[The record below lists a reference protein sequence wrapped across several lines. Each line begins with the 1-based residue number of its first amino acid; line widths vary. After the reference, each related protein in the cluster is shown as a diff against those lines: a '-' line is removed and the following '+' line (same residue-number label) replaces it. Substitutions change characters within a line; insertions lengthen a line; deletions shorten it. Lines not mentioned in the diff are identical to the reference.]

1 MSTHGQNDDDDFVD
15 PPPRS
20 TIPSKFV
27 PPTSRCT
34 PVSVSSIV
42 KAFCPV
48 KKKLVSEMGLDGMLK
63 LPDIVNNKEFSYW
76 TLSRVSCDDV
86 AIRMG
91 DGSLLPFSDE
101 DVYKVLHIPC
111 TGKELLVPS
120 NDEISAIKKIICL
133 RFKVADYKSINRAL
147 LDDILSKKYGPNMS
161 DDEKAAFKTA
171 FLILVMT
178 KFLAPQALLDNIC
191 PRYFAALRDLDD
203 IPNWNWARYVINDI
217 ISAAR
222 ALGNKLSDETRCSY
236 INGCVIFLQ
245 VFYLDN
251 LDFGPLN
258 IKHEH
263 FPRIA
268 AYGRDAIKVRMN
280 IDLKEKGLYKPSQF
294 GKMQLRQSSDVCYNR
309 SSAST
314 QSAATTQNAPG
325 PSNVGPDGIQL
336 ERTSNQLLKV
346 AEASN
351 LLDSL
356 ESVSLNA
363 DNQSRNQQLSDSK
376 ASIDLNRSVHVV
388 QDPPSLRDMD
398 VPSFDLGLD
407 LTPEKEISKTAGGP
421 STPLSPRSLSR
432 EIAASS
438 CIILD
443 DMFIENSKGEL
454 KPVGGIKREYPEPR
468 LLDFG
473 LGDKPQRQRLKTA
486 CSSSFDCNA
495 ANRVRPDHISSVL
508 IDWIKNHQTND
519 TLRSSWVAH
528 SNPTPLKLTGMDV
541 KNFIE
546 GNDRVD
552 YPTMMIYT
560 RRLLQKDYE
569 KIGNTDAYGSHH
581 YLEADFAVHAI
592 AGDSL
597 WNPEMFRNQFTGPNI
612 RYDVSKCKNI
622 YVQYCDVNHWN
633 CYAFDLHQH
642 VIHILDSSKS
652 EKTVEVHPDSKHHW
666 IVPML
671 ARAMQECLALFF
683 ADWTEDVTDWDYDE
697 PVVPTQSFDYHSDKI
712 DTHERNA
719 STTRN
724 ADATMPMEYL
734 STEVLDP
741 SRGQL
746 FLAETDAFQFC
757 NLYALRKGFG
767 IRIHKQVKNVSGI
780 INNIDYVCSCEGKPS
795 KGVQKSIKKGCKAMM
810 RIHRNDDDKWTVTKF
825 LDDHNHDLTSTLDQ
839 NKAMENAI
847 KEVLPNTVHQWC
859 KWHVFNTSKEHLG
872 TTYSNHPEFK
882 DKFHKVL
889 NHARTIDEFEDAWRS
904 IIEEYDLHDNT
915 YLQKVYDDRNR
926 WASPYF
932 KSCFFAKMTTTQRSE
947 CMNHVLKGY
956 VSPSSTM
963 HNFVIQY
970 DKFIADR
977 IEAEDNMEFATSK
990 GNRRPRSG
998 SPIERKAATVYTDSM
1013 FSKFSDQV
1021 YMSAAYNIQEI
1032 RDDGTYVTVHMD
1044 VENRERWSKLVFPV
1058 HVNKEKDEFKCICK
1072 LFEHMGILC
1081 CHILKVMTHIGYP
1094 TLPDKYILKR
1104 WTKHARIGA
1113 EISLESLRKDKDA
1126 AASRTHRHNLLFHAC
1141 MDLSSKGD
1149 ISVDAFHIAMRHIT
1163 EAVQQIDLSCTPEQP
1178 TTIPHTTAKSTNLAE
1193 PEKESSGSDE
1203 EEDAMEEEQHD
1214 AVLPPDR
1221 RKKRGRPR
1229 ASRYKK
1235 QIEGGI
1241 RKKKKCSFCGQKGH
1255 YRTGCSENPENATK
1269 SKIEKVCKR
1278 CKLPGHN
1285 SKTCGPL

>member
-1 MSTHGQNDDDDFVD
+1 
-15 PPPRS
+15 
-20 TIPSKFV
+20 
-27 PPTSRCT
+27 
-34 PVSVSSIV
+34 
-42 KAFCPV
+42 
-48 KKKLVSEMGLDGMLK
+48 
-63 LPDIVNNKEFSYW
+63 
-76 TLSRVSCDDV
+76 
-86 AIRMG
+86 
-91 DGSLLPFSDE
+91 
-101 DVYKVLHIPC
+101 
-111 TGKELLVPS
+111 
-120 NDEISAIKKIICL
+120 
-133 RFKVADYKSINRAL
+133 
-147 LDDILSKKYGPNMS
+147 
-161 DDEKAAFKTA
+161 
-171 FLILVMT
+171 
-178 KFLAPQALLDNIC
+178 
-191 PRYFAALRDLDD
+191 
-203 IPNWNWARYVINDI
+203 
-217 ISAAR
+217 
-222 ALGNKLSDETRCSY
+222 
-236 INGCVIFLQ
+236 
-245 VFYLDN
+245 
-251 LDFGPLN
+251 
-258 IKHEH
+258 
-263 FPRIA
+263 
-268 AYGRDAIKVRMN
+268 
-280 IDLKEKGLYKPSQF
+280 
-294 GKMQLRQSSDVCYNR
+294 
-309 SSAST
+309 
-314 QSAATTQNAPG
+314 
-325 PSNVGPDGIQL
+325 
-336 ERTSNQLLKV
+336 
-346 AEASN
+346 
-351 LLDSL
+351 
-356 ESVSLNA
+356 
-363 DNQSRNQQLSDSK
+363 
-376 ASIDLNRSVHVV
+376 
-388 QDPPSLRDMD
+388 
-398 VPSFDLGLD
+398 
-407 LTPEKEISKTAGGP
+407 
-421 STPLSPRSLSR
+421 
-432 EIAASS
+432 
-438 CIILD
+438 
-443 DMFIENSKGEL
+443 
-454 KPVGGIKREYPEPR
+454 
-468 LLDFG
+468 
-473 LGDKPQRQRLKTA
+473 
-486 CSSSFDCNA
+486 
-495 ANRVRPDHISSVL
+495 
-508 IDWIKNHQTND
+508 
-519 TLRSSWVAH
+519 
-528 SNPTPLKLTGMDV
+528 
-541 KNFIE
+541 
-546 GNDRVD
+546 
-552 YPTMMIYT
+552 
-560 RRLLQKDYE
+560 
-569 KIGNTDAYGSHH
+569 
-581 YLEADFAVHAI
+581 
-592 AGDSL
+592 
-597 WNPEMFRNQFTGPNI
+597 
-612 RYDVSKCKNI
+612 
-622 YVQYCDVNHWN
+622 
-633 CYAFDLHQH
+633 
-642 VIHILDSSKS
+642 
-652 EKTVEVHPDSKHHW
+652 
-666 IVPML
+666 
-671 ARAMQECLALFF
+671 
-683 ADWTEDVTDWDYDE
+683 
-697 PVVPTQSFDYHSDKI
+697 
-712 DTHERNA
+712 
-719 STTRN
+719 
-724 ADATMPMEYL
+724 
-734 STEVLDP
+734 
-741 SRGQL
+741 
-746 FLAETDAFQFC
+746 
-757 NLYALRKGFG
+757 
-767 IRIHKQVKNVSGI
+767 
-780 INNIDYVCSCEGKPS
+780 
-795 KGVQKSIKKGCKAMM
+795 MM

-825 LDDHNHDLTSTLDQ
+825 LDDHNHDLTSTPDQ

-932 KSCFFAKMTTTQRSE
+932 KYCFFAKMTTTQRSE

-1013 FSKFSDQV
+1013 FAKFSDQV